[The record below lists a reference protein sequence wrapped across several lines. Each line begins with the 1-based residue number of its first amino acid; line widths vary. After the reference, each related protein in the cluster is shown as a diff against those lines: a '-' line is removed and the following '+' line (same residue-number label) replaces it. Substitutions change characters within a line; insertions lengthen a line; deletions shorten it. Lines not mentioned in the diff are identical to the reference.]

1 MIWRLLIR
9 IYTPFIAALV
19 SVIHEVLIIFQY
31 EGHILNYIG
40 AITGHSILIDL
51 YILAT
56 SRRFCKWYRYTVYL
70 LLAQDIANFA
80 YRRTF
85 IGPEFYI
92 FATGL
97 FSCGALITFIIYR
110 SGKGITNF
118 LRY

>member
-1 MIWRLLIR
+1 MVWRLLIR
-9 IYTPFIAALV
+9 IYTPFIAALL
-19 SVIHEVLIIFQY
+19 SVIHGVM
-31 EGHILNYIG
+31 ILCLYDGPVYISLNMLV
-40 AITGHSILIDL
+40 GHSVLIDL

-56 SRRFCKWYRYTVYL
+56 SRRFCKWYKYTVYL

-85 IGPEFYI
+85 VGPEFYI

-97 FSCGALITFIIYR
+97 LSCSALVTFLIYR
-110 SGKGITNF
+110 ADKGFKNV